1 MKTGLFVFLILFST
15 ALSAQDNKES
25 WQGIIPAGGKFIRLL
40 FHISKAADG
49 SLATVMDSPDQN
61 AFGIACGITQL
72 KGDSLIIE
80 IPLIKG
86 SYRGKKQDTAN
97 IQGTFTQGANQLN
110 LSLKKLQPNEVPQS
124 DATKTKAQTP
134 KPPFD
139 YVSEEVIY
147 TNTNQKIKLGA
158 TLTKPKGDGQF
169 PVVILISGSGA
180 QDRDGT
186 IGMHK
191 PFHVIADYLT
201 KQGIAVLRVDDR
213 GVGKSSGDFSKAS
226 SADFAT
232 DVTTGID
239 YLKTR
244 KDIDSSKIGLM
255 GHSEGGMIAPYVAA
269 RRKDLAFI
277 VLLAA
282 PIVGGKETMY
292 FQAVEK
298 PLAKLSAHDRNAYGE
313 FYLKMLEYA
322 LQSTTPKD
330 LETFTRAT
338 YTDWKKNL
346 PDSTFH
352 TLIKGTDEEA
362 IKSLTTGFT
371 DLKRPWW
378 RFFLTYD
385 IASDLK
391 KVQIPVF
398 ALHGSK
404 DEQVDPNANLT
415 LIKRI
420 LAQNKNPRYQVFEVR
435 GLNHLFQHCKECG
448 SVKEYMDL
456 DESFDPY
463 ALSVIGT
470 WINLVLKK

>member
-1 MKTGLFVFLILFST
+1 MKKSLLVFLILFAT
-15 ALSAQDNKES
+15 ALSAQDIKET
-25 WQGIIPAGGKFIRLL
+25 WQGMVPAGGKFIRLL
-40 FHISKAADG
+40 FHISKTADG

-61 AFGIACGITQL
+61 AFGIACGNTQL
-72 KGDSLIIE
+72 IGDSLIIE

-86 SYRGKKQDTAN
+86 SYRGKKLDTAN
-97 IQGTFTQGANQLN
+97 IQGTFTQGINRLN
-110 LSLKKLQPNEVPQS
+110 LSLKKLQLNELPQS
-124 DATKTKAQTP
+124 NANKVKPQTP

-139 YVSEEVIY
+139 YVSEDVIY
-147 TNTNQKIKLGA
+147 VNTHQKIKLGA
-158 TLTKPKGDGQF
+158 TLTKPKGNGKF
-169 PVVILISGSGA
+169 PVVILISGSGP

-213 GVGKSSGDFSKAS
+213 GVGKSSGDFSNAT

-232 DVTTGID
+232 DVITGIE

-244 KDIDSSKIGLM
+244 NDIDSTKIGLM

-282 PIVGGKETMY
+282 PIVGGKQTMY
-292 FQAVEK
+292 YQAVEK
-298 PLAKLSAHDRNAYGE
+298 PLAKLSAHDRNAYGS
-313 FYLKMLEYA
+313 FYQKMLEYA
-322 LQSTTPKD
+322 LQSTTSKD
-330 LETFTRAT
+330 LETYIRSTFTE
-338 YTDWKKNL
+338 WKKNQ
-346 PDSTFH
+346 PDSTLQ

-362 IKSLTTGFT
+362 IKSLTTGFA

-398 ALHGSK
+398 ALNGSK
-404 DEQVDPNANLT
+404 DEQVDPNTNLS

-420 LAQNKNPRYQVFEVR
+420 LAQNNNPRYQVFEVR

-448 SVKEYMDL
+448 SVKEYLDL